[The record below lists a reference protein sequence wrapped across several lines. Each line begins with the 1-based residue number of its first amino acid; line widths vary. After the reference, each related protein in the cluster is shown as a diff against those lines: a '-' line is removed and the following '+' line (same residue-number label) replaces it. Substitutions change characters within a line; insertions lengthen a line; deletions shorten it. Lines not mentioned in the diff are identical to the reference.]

1 MRLRAWLTARR
12 SQVFIIA
19 LFYFLCFVIF
29 GERFW
34 FFSNQIE
41 HVGIRRVVQWSV
53 PVTRGCASAM
63 LFALAVLLLTM
74 KSAQRRA
81 GGGPAPQRRIDQR
94 RHARGSE

>member
-12 SQVFIIA
+12 SEIFIIA
-19 LFYFLCFVIF
+19 LFYLLCFGIF

-53 PVTRGCASAM
+53 PVTRGCAPAM
-63 LFALAVLLLTM
+63 LFAGRDVAHHEV
-74 KSAQRRA
+74 SAET
-81 GGGPAPQRRIDQR
+81 GGGRTSAAVEER
-94 RHARGSE
+94 